1 MPTSNKEFALYCCD
15 LLAGVGPC
23 RAKSMFGGYGISTD
37 GLTIALMTDLG
48 QGDKLWLKAN
58 DETAA
63 QFRAAGGAQFMYPM
77 KGQMKGMNFFTAPD
91 EAMESP
97 ALMLPWARLALQAA
111 LTAQAAKAQKAPR
124 APKATKPLKNA
135 TAKKTTKT
143 AKPPALK
150 KSPSTQ

>member
-23 RAKSMFGGYGISTD
+23 RAKGMFGGYGISTD

-48 QGDKLWLKAN
+48 QGDRLWLKAN
-58 DETAA
+58 DDTAA
-63 QFRAAGGAQFMYPM
+63 QFRAAGGDQFMYPM
-77 KGQMKGMNFFTAPD
+77 KGRLMGMNYFTAPD

-111 LTAQAAKAQKAPR
+111 LQAQAEKAAKGVKPAR
-124 APKATKPLKNA
+124 ITKATKQ
-135 TAKKTTKT
+135 AKAGKP
-143 AKPPALK
+143 AKPVK
-150 KSPSTQ
+150 KATPRKSVK

>member
-23 RAKSMFGGYGISTD
+23 RAKSMFGGYGISAD

-135 TAKKTTKT
+135 TATKTTKT
-143 AKPPALK
+143 AKPPAPK
-150 KSPSTQ
+150 KRPSTQ